1 MPLTGA
7 APGDP
12 YASQGYYGAQSA
24 AAPLPQDPGSASL
37 LPGYAPPG
45 AQQQQYRPAP
55 QAPAPAPAPAPAFP
69 NDPYGGYDAVNYPSI
84 PALIEHSQRGGFGG
98 GSGGNFN
105 NFGDARASSG
115 GDYGGSRAARPK
127 EEPGAP
133 HGNARYRC
141 ILLPTRDGG
150 DIEDVVCQVGLDGV
164 ALFPPGSSPSSGEHV
179 YPMDRVSRWSLTDPT
194 ILTVKV
200 VGGETDAV
208 AVSSDAATIG
218 AIMDTL
224 TTSAFQWCELRGHD
238 AASTVEER
246 SAGSGR
252 ASEWVNHKAAA
263 GAGGTANAGG
273 AGASAAEAAP
283 AVRWHEAAAHCGWLT
298 KKGEHLSTWRRR
310 WFVLKDG
317 KLAWFKSNDVTAA
330 SKPRGVLDLANVAS
344 ACTTTK
350 AEAGRAHGVE
360 LIGSAEAEKAGC
372 KFLVADSERECDAW
386 AAALDAAINGPPTR
400 PGVTGG
406 ANGATGGGDW
416 SSPAA
421 VSDDGG
427 LASQLRRG
435 YQSAAAASSAAA
447 ARDRDVELNVTG
459 YVPGAP
465 APSSTPAYDPYGA
478 RGGAAAASAAS
489 QWETF
494 YTDEGTPYFVNSV
507 TGVTQWETPPG
518 VSVAY

>member
-1 MPLTGA
+1 MPLTGTA
-7 APGDP
+7 QGDP

-24 AAPLPQDPGSASL
+24 ASPLPQDPGSASL

-45 AQQQQYRPAP
+45 AHQQQYRPAP
-55 QAPAPAPAPAPAFP
+55 QAPAPAPAFP

-98 GSGGNFN
+98 GGGNV
-105 NFGDARASSG
+105 NFGDAPSG
-115 GDYGGSRAARPK
+115 GDYGGSRATRPK

-164 ALFPPGSSPSSGEHV
+164 ALFPPGSSPSAGEHV

-224 TTSAFQWCELRGHD
+224 TTSAFQWCELRGFD
-238 AASTVEER
+238 AASTIEER
-246 SAGSGR
+246 SSTSGG
-252 ASEWVNHKAAA
+252 ASEWINHRVAAGETA
-263 GAGGTANAGG
+263 GAGGGSIT
-273 AGASAAEAAP
+273 EAAP

-330 SKPRGVLDLANVAS
+330 SKPRGVLDIANVAS
-344 ACTTTK
+344 ACTTTR

-386 AAALDAAINGPPTR
+386 AAALDAAVNGPPTR
-400 PGVTGG
+400 QHVTH
-406 ANGATGGGDW
+406 AENQ

-421 VSDDGG
+421 VPDDGG
-427 LASQLRRG
+427 LVSQLRRG
-435 YQSAAAASSAAA
+435 YQSAASTGA
-447 ARDRDVELNVTG
+447 ARERDVELNVTG

-465 APSSTPAYDPYGA
+465 APSSRPEYDPYGA
-478 RGGAAAASAAS
+478 PAPSSTASAAS

-494 YTDEGTPYFVNSV
+494 YTDEGTPYFVHSA
-507 TGVTQWETPPG
+507 TGATQWETPPG
-518 VSVAY
+518 VRVAY